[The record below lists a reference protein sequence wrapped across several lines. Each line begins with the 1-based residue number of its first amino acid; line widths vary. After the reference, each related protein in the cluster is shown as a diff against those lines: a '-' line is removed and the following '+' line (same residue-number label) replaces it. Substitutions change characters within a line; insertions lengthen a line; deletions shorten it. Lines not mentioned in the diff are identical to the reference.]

1 MTDLASAMS
10 IQTYLP
16 ANVEVRVSVQLLRDV
31 CWLNRATMHEDGKLD
46 TVVLASKL
54 VNMGYKVS
62 IRTAVGGGSGQDC
75 FHNLHHEFLI
85 VSVRQQQLIVDCTFK
100 DQFKIC
106 QQTDQYAHLLQQL
119 PQVFVGSASRLLPM
133 VELMCTEIALSF
145 KESGFTCPP
154 WRHAKSMSS
163 KWFPTKSHDRLI
175 SHSSVSS
182 QAKSTSSSGS
192 ISDDDF
198 VALLEC
204 VSPEGPLVPYSEAAV
219 MQWMKTSSQPRT
231 TTTGFRVRSLLSS
244 GLAATSVKSASS
256 ATHGWHE
263 PAIRTVKMTGRQ
275 QVA

>member
-1 MTDLASAMS
+1 M
-10 IQTYLP
+10 
-16 ANVEVRVSVQLLRDV
+16 QLLRDV
-31 CWLNRATMHEDGKLD
+31 CWLNHITLREDGKLD

-62 IRTAVGGGSGQDC
+62 IRTALGGGSGQDC
-75 FHNLHHEFLI
+75 FHHLHHEFLI
-85 VSVRQQQLIVDCTFK
+85 VSIRQQQIIVDCTFK

-106 QQTDQYAHLLQQL
+106 QQTQQYQQLLTQL
-119 PQVFVGSASRLLPM
+119 PQVFVGSASHLLPM

-145 KESGFTCPP
+145 KESGFTSPP

-192 ISDDDF
+192 VSDDDF

-219 MQWMKTSSQPRT
+219 TQWMKSSSQPHT
-231 TTTGFRVRSLLSS
+231 TTTGFKVKSLLSS
-244 GLAATSVKSASS
+244 GLAAKAVKTASIGPK
-256 ATHGWHE
+256 GWHE
-263 PAIRTVKMTGRQ
+263 PTIRTVKMTGRQ
-275 QVA
+275 VA